1 MPGHTMNF
9 LALQALFADRAAYEF
24 VEAPRQVVTPAHAA
38 MGRLAT
44 AAYAAEVD

>member
-1 MPGHTMNF
+1 MPGHKMNF

-24 VEAPRQVVTPAHAA
+24 VEAEPRRAFVGAGQA
-38 MGRLAT
+38 GLAL